1 MNVRAEAPSSLAL
14 RRPIYLDHHATTPVD
29 RRVAASMLRVM
40 TEQFGNPNDRGH
52 AYGEEAYRLMEESR
66 ASVARLFNA
75 DPEDVAFASGATT
88 AGDRLFRRL
97 AGRLVD
103 RPMRVA
109 ATTVEHGGLQ
119 DSLERLERSGV
130 CEIRWIEVDG
140 KARPD
145 VAQVEFELK
154 RGCDLLVVM
163 AANNEVGTINPTD
176 RIARLSD
183 EHHVPIFVDATQAAA
198 HLPFDVYGS
207 GITYLL
213 ASAHK
218 MGGPKGMAA
227 LVSGT
232 GEGIVFRDLETDAG
246 TPNVAAMVGFA
257 EACRICGS
265 GMTETSA
272 RIAKLRDLLERML
285 LDGIPGLVRNG
296 DTDNRL
302 PQNLHISVPDAPND
316 AVVARLSNSVALS
329 TGSAC
334 RSGTDVPSHVLRAM
348 RLPQHLIDGA
358 LRIGLGRD
366 TTTADVEAAGKLICA
381 AVEDVRNAIEG
392 D

>member
-1 MNVRAEAPSSLAL
+1 
-14 RRPIYLDHHATTPVD
+14 
-29 RRVAASMLRVM
+29 VAASMLRVM

-52 AYGEEAYRLMEESR
+52 AYGEEAYRLVEESR
-66 ASVARLFNA
+66 ASVAHLFNA
-75 DPEDVAFASGATT
+75 DPEDVAFASGAT
-88 AGDRLFRRL
+88 AAADGLFRRL
-97 AGRLVD
+97 AFRSDD
-103 RPMRVA
+103 RPLRVA
-109 ATTVEHGGLQ
+109 ATTVEHGGLL
-119 DSLERLERSGV
+119 DSLERLERSGRCV
-130 CEIRWIEVDG
+130 IRWIEVDG

-145 VAQVEFELK
+145 VAKIELELK
-154 RGCDLLVVM
+154 LGCDLLVVM

-183 EHHVPIFVDATQAAA
+183 EYRVPIFVDASQAAA
-198 HLPFDVYGS
+198 HLPFDVYES
-207 GITYLL
+207 GLTYLL

-218 MGGPKGMAA
+218 MGGPKGIAA

-232 GEGIVFRDLETDAG
+232 GGGNVFRDLERDAG

-257 EACRICGS
+257 EACRICAS

-272 RIAKLRDLLERML
+272 RIAGLRDRLERML
-285 LDGIPGLVRNG
+285 LDGIPGLIRNG

-302 PQNLHISVPDAPND
+302 PQNLHVSIPDAPNE
-316 AVVARLSNSVALS
+316 AVVARLSRSVAVS

-348 RLPQHLIDGA
+348 RLPQNLIDGA
-358 LRIGLGRD
+358 LRIGLGHD
-366 TTTADVEAAGKLICA
+366 TTTAEVEAAGKLICA
-381 AVEDVRNAIEG
+381 AVEDVRNANKG